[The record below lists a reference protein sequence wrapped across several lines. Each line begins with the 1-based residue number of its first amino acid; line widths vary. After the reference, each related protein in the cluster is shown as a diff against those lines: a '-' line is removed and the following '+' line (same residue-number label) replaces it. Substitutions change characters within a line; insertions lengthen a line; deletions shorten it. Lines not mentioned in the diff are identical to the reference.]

1 MSSQRNCSENGTVQ
15 STSGRHRKVGIMRD
29 ADDLWKCLVR
39 LRWSRSKL
47 TNFPGCT
54 RWNVTPFEQPEFPP
68 YSPERMTVS
77 RPSRKSG
84 RFVSRRRRPDFVLS
98 DNAKNFVLASKLI
111 QENSNQDQKPLKWQ
125 FITPGAPWQG
135 DVYERMVGVVKRTLQ
150 RAVKKNLLEEDEFNT
165 LITEVESLV
174 NERSLVDY
182 EKEGEQQNL
191 INRYQ
196 NIRRKLQRLRKIWQ
210 EKYLEELR
218 KRTRKSH
225 KNSYSRIRRKPIIG
239 EVVFLKGEGPRNSWK
254 MSRVEKGRKDGL
266 CRSAVVRMSNTRKR
280 HQDLPSTMKK
290 RALSTKIISKN
301 EQPKAQ
307 SNGPVRARYGYR
319 MMG

>member
-1 MSSQRNCSENGTVQ
+1 MGKERDNIKALGGFIYVPSHESHSY
-15 STSGRHRKVGIMRD
+15 GR
-29 ADDLWKCLVR
+29 
-39 LRWSRSKL
+39 
-47 TNFPGCT
+47 
-54 RWNVTPFEQPEFPP
+54 
-68 YSPERMTVS
+68 
-77 RPSRKSG
+77 
-84 RFVSRRRRPDFVLS
+84 
-98 DNAKNFVLASKLI
+98 
-111 QENSNQDQKPLKWQ
+111 
-125 FITPGAPWQG
+125 APWQG
-135 DVYERMVGVVKRTLQ
+135 DVYERMVGAVKRTLQ

-165 LITEVESLV
+165 LITENKLHENDES
-174 NERSLVDY
+174 NISI
-182 EKEGEQQNL
+182 QQNL

-239 EVVFLKGEGPRNSWK
+239 EVVFLKSEGPRNSWK

-280 HQDLPSTMKK
+280 YQDLPSTMKK

-307 SNGPVRARYGYR
+307 SNGPVRGIGFFFIA
-319 MMG
+319 